1 MYKLHGR
8 LAFFLFLFM
17 VLFFHNGS
25 VNAALIKGIYVTQ
38 STLENTTY
46 LNYLIE
52 RSKKA
57 GITTFI
63 VDLDR
68 ASARYQRNIQLLKEN
83 NISYVARITIFPGG
97 GTPEQV
103 HSDSYREK
111 KYQLIKQ
118 ALAYGANQIQLD
130 YIRYNTKQPP
140 SSQNSKDIFK
150 IIQWFKSRIDVPL
163 QIDVFGVSSF
173 GEAKYIGQNIKLFSS
188 TVDVICPMVYPSHYV
203 PFDVHVKIPYKTVY
217 DSLAS
222 IKDQFNNEQLPF
234 KLIPYIELSNY
245 HYLLSHEKKLNYIY
259 AQIQAAENAGADGWY
274 VWSPHNKYDSLFQVL
289 ETRKVR

>member
-1 MYKLHGR
+1 MYKFHAR
-8 LAFFLFLFM
+8 LAFLIFLTM
-17 VLFFHNGS
+17 MLFFHGGNAS
-25 VNAALIKGIYVTQ
+25 AALTKGIYITQ
-38 STLENTTY
+38 STLENTT
-46 LNYLIE
+46 LINYLIG
-52 RSKKA
+52 RAKKV

-63 VDLDR
+63 VDLDQP
-68 ASARYQRNIQLLKEN
+68 SSRYQTNIQLLKNN
-83 NISYVARITIFPGG
+83 NISYVARITMFPGG
-97 GTPEQV
+97 GTPAQV
-103 HSDSYREK
+103 HSESYWQK
-111 KYQLIKQ
+111 KYQLVKH

-140 SSQNSKDIFK
+140 SSQNAKDILK
-150 IIQWFKSRIDVPL
+150 VIQWFKSRVNVPL

-173 GEAKYIGQNIKLFSS
+173 GESKYIGQNIKLFSS
-188 TVDVICPMVYPSHYV
+188 SVDVICPMVYPSHYV

-222 IKDQFNNEQLPF
+222 IRDQFDSDQLPF

-274 VWSPHNKYDSLFQVL
+274 VWSPHNRYDSLFQIL
-289 ETRKVR
+289 ETRQVK